1 MTGVAHEA
9 PIAAP
14 ARKRRTPDVLP
25 YIAGGLTIFV
35 LVAFLIYPIVTT
47 MANSFAPAGEAVAW
61 ANATFENFERFWT
74 SMLYR
79 RALINTLV
87 IGVTTTFFATLVAL
101 PAAYF
106 VARVEM
112 RFKPLILSLSIIPL
126 ISPPFIGAYA
136 WVILFGR
143 SGIFTHYLNDWFG
156 IQMPPIYGHFGVILA
171 LVLSNFTYVFLF
183 VQGALSAVDPHLEES
198 AKVLGASRAR
208 ILRTVVLPLAI
219 PPMLAGAMIVL
230 IEALGEF
237 GVPAILG
244 GEMYVLSTLMYFQ
257 IHGYF
262 NLNAAAAIALVNVGI
277 TLVAI
282 LILVRINKRR
292 RFITV
297 GTTTRRAAQH
307 TGPLIKII
315 ANVYVWGLLAVALLP
330 QAVII
335 FTSFAERWPGTLW
348 PLEYGWGNYVYV
360 FNRVVQ
366 PIQNSLILASV
377 ATIACVVFGTLTGY
391 VAERKKFA
399 GKWALDLTIMLPF
412 ILPGIVTGVALLVTF
427 NSGPIV
433 LTGTAVILIIGYFV
447 RRIAYIYRA
456 VVAAVGQV
464 DPKMEEASMVAGA
477 SWGRTMRKVTVPL
490 IAPGILAGAIIV
502 FTTLIAEMSTTVMLY
517 SAQWKT
523 LSIAIYERLESQEIQ
538 AAAAIG
544 SITILLTLVLVFSAT
559 KVIGKS
565 MSELFR

>member
-1 MTGVAHEA
+1 MTASVQTSTSDLVRG
-9 PIAAP
+9 
-14 ARKRRTPDVLP
+14 RRRGPDYLP
-25 YIAGGLTIFV
+25 YLAGGLTLFV
-35 LVAFLIYPIVTT
+35 LAAFLAYPILTT
-47 MANSFAPAGEAVAW
+47 MANSFAPAGEALSW
-61 ANATFENFERFWT
+61 ANATFENFRRFWT
-74 SMLYR
+74 SALYQ

-87 IGVTTTFFATLVAL
+87 IGVSVTVLATLVAL

-106 VARVEM
+106 VARVDM
-112 RFKPLILSLSIIPL
+112 KFKPLILSLSIIPL

-143 SGIFTHYLNDWFG
+143 SGIFTHYIDAWFG
-156 IQMPPIYGHFGVILA
+156 IQMPTIYGHFGVILA

-198 AKVLGASRAR
+198 AKVMGASRAR

-219 PPMLAGAMIVL
+219 PPMLAGSMIVL

-257 IHGYF
+257 IHGFF
-262 NLNAAAAIALVNVGI
+262 NLNAAAAIALVNVVI

-282 LILVRINKRR
+282 LILVRINKKR

-297 GTTTRRAAQH
+297 GSTTRRAARH
-307 TGPLIKII
+307 TGTGIKIV
-315 ANVYVWGLLAVALLP
+315 ANIYVWGLLFLAILP
-330 QAVII
+330 QIVIV

-348 PLEYGWGNYVYV
+348 PLEYGWGNYRYV
-360 FNRVVQ
+360 FNRMVE
-366 PIQNSLILASV
+366 PMQNSLTLAAI
-377 ATIACVVFGTLTGY
+377 ATLACVLFGTLTGY

-412 ILPGIVTGVALLVTF
+412 ILPGIVTGVALLVTY

-433 LTGTAVILIIGYFV
+433 LTGTALILVIGYFV
-447 RRIAYIYRA
+447 RRIAYIYRS
-456 VVAAVGQV
+456 VVAAVAQV
-464 DPKMEEASMVAGA
+464 DPKMEEASTVAGA
-477 SWGRTMRKVTVPL
+477 TWGTTMRKVTVPL

-502 FTTLIAEMSTTVMLY
+502 FTTLISEMSTTVMLY
-517 SAQWKT
+517 SARWKT
-523 LSIAIYERLESQEIQ
+523 VSIAIYERLESQEIQ

-544 SITILLTLVLVFSAT
+544 SIAIIVTLVLVFSAT
-559 KVIGKS
+559 KIIGKS

>member
-1 MTGVAHEA
+1 MTDATA
-9 PIAAP
+9 PRP
-14 ARKRRTPDVLP
+14 EPVVPGTRRGPDVLP
-25 YIAGGLTIFV
+25 WIAGGLTLFV
-35 LVAFLIYPIVTT
+35 LVAFMAYPIVKT
-47 MANSFAPAGEAVAW
+47 MANSFAPAGEALDF
-61 ANATFENFERFWT
+61 ANATFANFERFWT
-74 SMLYR
+74 SRLYQN
-79 RALINTLV
+79 ALRNTLI
-87 IGVTTTFFATLVAL
+87 IGLAVTVLSTLVAL
-101 PAAYF
+101 PMAYF
-106 VARVEM
+106 VARVDM

-143 SGIFTHYLNDWFG
+143 AGIFTHYLGEWTG
-156 IQMPPIYGHFGVILA
+156 LSMPPIYGYFGVILA
-171 LVLSNFTYVFLF
+171 MVLSNFTYVFLF
-183 VQGALSAVDPHLEES
+183 VQGALAAVDPHLEES
-198 AKVLGASRAR
+198 ARVMGASRSR
-208 ILRTVVLPLAI
+208 IVRTIVLPLAI

-257 IHGYF
+257 IHGFF
-262 NLNAAAAIALVNVGI
+262 NLNGAAAIALVNVAI

-282 LILVRINKRR
+282 LFLIRVNRKR

-297 GTTTRRAAQH
+297 GSTTRRAVQH
-307 TGPLIKII
+307 TGRGIRIV
-315 ANVYVWGLLAVALLP
+315 ANCYVWGLLALALLP
-330 QAVII
+330 HAVIL

-348 PLEYGWGNYVYV
+348 PIEYGWDNYRFV
-360 FNRVVQ
+360 FSRVLE
-366 PIQNSLILASV
+366 PMKNSLILATI
-377 ATIACVVFGTLTGY
+377 ATIACVLFGTLTGY

-412 ILPGIVTGVALLVTF
+412 ILPGIVTGVALLVTY

-433 LTGTAVILIIGYFV
+433 LTGTAAILVIGYFV
-447 RRIAYIYRA
+447 RRIAYIYRS
-456 VVAAVGQV
+456 VVAAVAQV
-464 DPKMEEASMVAGA
+464 DPKMEEASTVAGA
-477 SWGRTMRKVTVPL
+477 TWGHTMRKVTVPL

-502 FTTLIAEMSTTVMLY
+502 FTTLISEMSTTVMLY

-523 LSIAIYERLESQEIQ
+523 ISIAIYERLESQEVQ

-544 SITILLTLVLVFSAT
+544 SITILVTLVLVFSAT
-559 KVIGKS
+559 RVIGKS